1 MTRLH
6 IIAANCADSVC
17 SNERVYQCDS
27 IEQFENLHSISQIV
41 NQSSAEWFLLTQVI
55 TETNQIPTGQSLKV
69 IQENGSTA
77 WLPKVSDSFADF
89 MVLALGGK
97 MASLWTEL
105 WKAGAVLAPAQ
116 VLRTALM
123 ESNSLHEVM
132 AKLNWGESTK
142 ERFLEIDWSDCSVD
156 LPELAPTR
164 QHPRLKQIDPLIQ
177 NLEQLLPAS
186 LDRSSPDFTAL
197 RAGLYQWYD
206 ALEVSHGYSQDAQ
219 HQGRNQAADYWHA
232 IMHRREPDD
241 SNSKY
246 WFRHVGHS
254 PVYAKLLRYAQSSS
268 DDFASRESWDP
279 FAFVDYCSRCRRDS
293 EEEQVAQKIQAVE
306 MVLLM
311 QQTMRDA
318 QK

>member
-1 MTRLH
+1 MSGLH
-6 IIAANCADSVC
+6 ILAASCDDSV
-17 SNERVYQCDS
+17 SRNEQTYQFEIIKD
-27 IEQFENLHSISQIV
+27 FENLDSISQIV
-41 NQSSAEWFLLTQVI
+41 NQSSAECFSLTDLI
-55 TETNQIPTGQSLKV
+55 SEPEQIPVSPLLSEIQS
-69 IQENGSTA
+69 NGSA
-77 WLPKVSDSFADF
+77 LWLSKVPHSFASF
-89 MVLALGGK
+89 VVNALGGK
-97 MASLWTEL
+97 MASLWFPL
-105 WKAGAVLAPAQ
+105 WKSGRVFVQ
-116 VLRTALM
+116 SSVLRAALE
-123 ESNSLHEVM
+123 ESSSLDEVVI
-132 AKLNWGESTK
+132 KFNWNEPTES
-142 ERFLEIDWSDCSVD
+142 EYEEIDWSDCSVE

-164 QHPRLKQIDPLIQ
+164 EHPRLKRIEPLIQ
-177 NLEQLLPAS
+177 NLEALLPAS
-186 LDRSSPDFTAL
+186 YDRSSPDFTAL

-219 HQGRNQAADYWHA
+219 HQGKNQAADYWHA

-254 PVYAKLLRYAQSSS
+254 PVFAKLLRYAQSIS

-279 FAFVDYCSRCRRDS
+279 FAFVDYCSSCTRGS
-293 EEEQVAQKIQAVE
+293 NEEQVAQRIQAVE

>member
-1 MTRLH
+1 MSRLH
-6 IIAANCADSVC
+6 IIATSCADSVC
-17 SNERVYQCDS
+17 SNERVCQCDS
-27 IEQFENLHSISQIV
+27 IEPFEDLHVISQIV
-41 NQSSAEWFLLTQVI
+41 NQSSAEWFLLTEQI
-55 TETNQIPTGQSLKV
+55 TETNQIPIAQSLKV

-89 MVLALGGK
+89 IVLALGGT
-97 MASLWTEL
+97 MASLWIEL

-116 VLRTALM
+116 VLRS
-123 ESNSLHEVM
+123 ELHESDSLNELI
-132 AKLNWGESTK
+132 AKLNWEESTK
-142 ERFLEIDWSDCSVD
+142 ESCQKIDWSDSSVD
-156 LPELAPTR
+156 LPALVPSD

-186 LDRSSPDFTAL
+186 YDRSSPDFTAL

-219 HQGRNQAADYWHA
+219 HLGRNQAADYWHA

-246 WFRHVGHS
+246 WFRHVEHS
-254 PVYAKLLRYAQSSS
+254 PVFAKLLRYAQFISE
-268 DDFASRESWDP
+268 DFALRKSWDP
-279 FAFVDYCSRCRRDS
+279 FAFVDYCSRCRRGS
-293 EEEQVAQKIQAVE
+293 EEEQIAQKIQAVE
-306 MVLLM
+306 MILLM
-311 QQTMRDA
+311 QQTICDA